1 MAIGTLQYNTEHA
14 HCVSYEYLMKVGI
27 QHDVNS
33 QNWLMFLPTSSPPT
47 SAVLCSIGSTIG
59 FHIHGEGPY

>member
-33 QNWLMFLPTSSPPT
+33 QNWLMFLL
-47 SAVLCSIGSTIG
+47 VLQKAPSEYDPNVRN
-59 FHIHGEGPY
+59 HGEGPY